1 MAKSDRVEMDGEIID
16 IQKGVFI
23 VKMQN
28 DMVCNCTLSGKLRLN
43 SIRIVKGDK
52 VTIDLSPY
60 DLTKGRIIYRK

>member
-16 IQKGVFI
+16 IQKGMFI
-23 VKMQN
+23 VRMQN
-28 DMVCNCTLSGKLRLN
+28 NMVCNCTLSGKLRLN